1 VIYPSS
7 GGPQP
12 AESQPSGRFEAAS
25 KGKNPNRI
33 NGSMTEQEQG
43 MQRGSDKHAPRVDD
57 EMERETRSMTQ
68 GSPIESRAEESRLKE
83 PLDDPELDATE
94 E

>member
-1 VIYPSS
+1 
-7 GGPQP
+7 
-12 AESQPSGRFEAAS
+12 
-25 KGKNPNRI
+25 
-33 NGSMTEQEQG
+33 

-68 GSPIESRAEESRLKE
+68 GSPIEARVQESRIKE
-83 PLDDPELDATE
+83 PLDDDPEPDLVE